1 MSRTE
6 AMLRR
11 NNLECEAEML
21 DAEEAA
27 IRSQIRTLAIEAS
40 ELRHERMEIEAEIA
54 SLNRMI
60 GYDA

>member
-11 NNLECEAEML
+11 NNLDCEAEML
-21 DAEEAA
+21 NAEEAA

-40 ELRHERMEIEAEIA
+40 ELRQQRMEIDAEIA
-54 SLNRMI
+54 SLNMMI